1 MSQQDILRQAM
12 QQASQ
17 TRAQMAAALGVSPR
31 TLDKWLLP
39 ASSKDFRHMP
49 ETAARLLAS
58 QYGIRKSTNY
68 SLPYDWSNP
77 AMPDNAL
84 ILSVLRRAVFTDI
97 VRVCAQFG
105 LARVRQLADTALTL
119 VPENESPILSR
130 ILNRML
136 NSIEIAQAQNQTTR
150 QAA

>member
-1 MSQQDILRQAM
+1 MNQQDILRQAM
-12 QQASQ
+12 QQTGL
-17 TRAQMAAALGVSPR
+17 TRAKMAAVLGVSPR

-58 QYGIRKSTNY
+58 QYGIRKSTNL

-105 LARVRQLADTALTL
+105 LARVRQLADTTLSL
-119 VPENESPILSR
+119 VPENERPILSR
-130 ILNRML
+130 ILNRMFC
-136 NSIEIAQAQNQTTR
+136 SIEIAQVKNQASHL
-150 QAA
+150 AA